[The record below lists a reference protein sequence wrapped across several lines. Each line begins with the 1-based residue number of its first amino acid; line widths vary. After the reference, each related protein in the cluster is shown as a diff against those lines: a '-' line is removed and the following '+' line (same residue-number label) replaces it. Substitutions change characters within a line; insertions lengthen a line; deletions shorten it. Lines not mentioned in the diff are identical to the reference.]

1 MSVLHSND
9 EQMCAKVSR
18 ENFHVINNSRQQK
31 SKRVDLK
38 MNEF

>member
-1 MSVLHSND
+1 MSVLHSNN

-18 ENFHVINNSRQQK
+18 ENFHNSRQQK
-31 SKRVDLK
+31 LKRVDLK